1 MTFLGDAHGHLL
13 LVGRQLWRSPR
24 RTVLTFIGL
33 LIAFFLYTSLESVLS
48 VLRGVLAQTS
58 SETIIFL
65 RPRNVMNFLTA
76 ELPRR
81 YTAAVREMDGV
92 VAATP
97 MRFYFAKGRSDGTFV
112 MALAVEV
119 DSYMRTYRP
128 KSVSDAELRAMTT
141 EPSAAL
147 VGRQV
152 LETNQWRVGDRV
164 TLRAISDMPAL
175 DLHIVGDIDGDDRLG
190 GVVVFNL
197 AYLDRLLGAEG
208 WTTFIQARV
217 QRPELAASIARALD
231 ERFASFSVPTET
243 RTEKSHMTS
252 VVAGFAEVLN
262 GLQAVGL
269 VTLFVTLLVVANAV
283 AMSVRERTVE
293 IGTLRALGFGR
304 ARVMGLIIGESI
316 LVSTLG
322 GLAGTAAAYLL
333 FASGILQLP
342 GGASMRLAA
351 DLTVLARAAALSV
364 PLGAIAGLQPAW
376 SAVRIPITEALRH
389 AD

>member
-1 MTFLGDAHGHLL
+1 MTYLGGAHGHLL

-58 SETIIFL
+58 NETIIFL
-65 RPRNVMNFLTA
+65 RPRNSMNFLTA

-97 MRFYFAKGRSDGTFV
+97 MRFYFAKGRSDGSFV
-112 MALAVEV
+112 VALAVEV
-119 DSYMRTYRP
+119 ESYMRTYRP
-128 KSVSDAELRAMTT
+128 KSVSDAELRAMTA

-164 TLRAISDMPAL
+164 TLRAIADMPAL

-197 AYLDRLLGAEG
+197 AYFDRLLGAEG

-262 GLQAVGL
+262 ALQAVGL

-333 FASGILQLP
+333 FASGIIQLP
-342 GGASMRLAA
+342 GGTGMRLAA

>member
-1 MTFLGDAHGHLL
+1 MTLLGDARGHLL

-48 VLRGVLAQTS
+48 ALRGVLAQTS

-65 RPRNVMNFLTA
+65 RPRNAMNFLTA

-97 MRFYFAKGRSDGTFV
+97 MRFYFAKGRNDGTFV
-112 MALAVEV
+112 VALAVEV
-119 DSYMRTYRP
+119 DSFMRTYRP
-128 KSVSDAELRAMTT
+128 TSVSEAELRATAA

-152 LETNQWRVGDRV
+152 LEANQWHVGDRV
-164 TLRAISDMPAL
+164 TLRAIADMPAL
-175 DLHIVGDIDGDDRLG
+175 DLHIVGDIDGTDRLG

-197 AYLDRLLGAEG
+197 AYLDRLIGAEG
-208 WTTFIQARV
+208 WTTFIQARI

-231 ERFASFSVPTET
+231 ERFASYSVPTET
-243 RTEKSHMTS
+243 RTEKAHMTS

-316 LVSTLG
+316 LVSILG

-351 DLTVLARAAALSV
+351 DLTVLVRAAALSV

-376 SAVRIPITEALRH
+376 SAVRI
-389 AD
+389 